1 MLPHYSMQ
9 QATEFGQTLCDAVRS
24 MHLEHKG
31 LSLGQL
37 GVSIGVAMYPKPAS
51 NTESLVKMADKA
63 LYMAKDM
70 GRSRV
75 VNYDEYSRHK
85 APALEVADGEEVST
99 SLPKQ

>member
-1 MLPHYSMQ
+1 ME
-9 QATEFGQTLCDAVRS
+9 QATEFGQVLCDAVRS

-37 GVSIGVAMYPKPAS
+37 GVSIGVATYPKPAS
-51 NTESLVKMADKA
+51 DTESLVKMADNA

-85 APALEVADGEEVST
+85 APVLEAVEV
-99 SLPKQ
+99 